1 MLDRLEHA
9 KALVI
14 DANTNA
20 RMLVVSHL
28 KELGVGTVRAVTKT
42 RDARLALEAMAFDI
56 VVSDNDFGNAQDS
69 GQQLLDE
76 LRREQILPPSTVFV
90 MVTTDRS
97 YAAVA
102 GAAEAALD
110 VYLIKPYTFDAFA
123 ERLQSARRRKQVLK
137 PVFDAMAAGQHEEA
151 ARLCLA
157 RFQAREDCW
166 LHAARIGA
174 ELLLRLQRA
183 SEARALYT
191 AIIEA
196 KTVPWAKLGVACA
209 EYAAGRA
216 QNAKQSLQ
224 TLVGEMPKYAD
235 GWDVLGRVHLEEG
248 QLEQALATYQQAMAL
263 TPTCLLRAQRA
274 GTLAFYVGQRD
285 EALRLLGWA
294 AESGLD
300 SRLFDYYSLVLLAF
314 LHFDAG
320 LREPLQQ
327 VLARFEG
334 WQAQQAQS
342 ARVQRLHLAVR
353 ALVAGLAGQGAEA
366 QADAA
371 RLAQALD
378 LPDADLEAACL
389 FIAVRQRLLR
399 VGLRL
404 PDDDACLHRLA
415 LRYCVNKAST
425 EVLVAMAE
433 ADEPAVAL
441 VRRAHEEVF
450 RIAEQALTLSL
461 KHQPTEAVRLLA
473 ERGQATRNAKLIDM
487 AGSVLERH
495 AKRIDGPE
503 ALAAQ
508 VQALQEAWVWPINGA
523 RGRAVAGQPVT
534 VPQTTRGPSL
544 APPEAADQPAG

>member
-20 RMLVVSHL
+20 RMLMVSHL
-28 KELGVGTVRAVTKT
+28 KEMGVGTVRAVTKT
-42 RDARLALEAMAFDI
+42 RDARLVLEAMQFDF
-56 VVSDNDFGNAQDS
+56 VVSDNDFGNAQES

-90 MVTTDRS
+90 MATTDRS

-123 ERLQSARRRKQVLK
+123 ERLHSARRRKQVLR
-137 PVFDAMAAGQHEEA
+137 PVFDAMVAGQHEEA

-157 RFQAREDCW
+157 RFEARDDCW

-174 ELLLRLQRA
+174 ELLLRLKRA
-183 SEARALYT
+183 AEARALYT
-191 AIIEA
+191 AIIES

-209 EYAAGRA
+209 DYAAGRA
-216 QNAKQSLQ
+216 QRAKQGLQ
-224 TLVGEMPKYAD
+224 TLVGEMPDYAD
-235 GWDVLGRVHLEEG
+235 GWDVLGRVQMEEG
-248 QLEQALATYQQAMAL
+248 NLDEALKTYQQAMAL

-274 GTLAFYVGQRD
+274 GTLAFYAGQRD

-294 AESGLD
+294 ADSGLD

-320 LREPLQQ
+320 LRAPLQD
-327 VLARFEG
+327 VLARFDL
-334 WQAQQAQS
+334 WLAQQAHS
-342 ARVQRLHLAVR
+342 GRVQRLHLAVR
-353 ALVAGLAGQGAEA
+353 ALVAALDGRLPEA
-366 QADAA
+366 QADAD
-371 RLAQALD
+371 RLLQTLAL
-378 LPDADLEAACL
+378 PEADLEAACL
-389 FIAVRQRLLR
+389 FIAVRQRLRRAGAVAPEAEPAL
-399 VGLRL
+399 LRL
-404 PDDDACLHRLA
+404 AQ
-415 LRYCVNKAST
+415 RYCVNKAST
-425 EVLVAMAE
+425 EVLVSMFE
-433 ADEPAVAL
+433 DDEPCVAL

-450 RIAEQALTLSL
+450 RTAEQALTLSL
-461 KHQPTEAVRLLA
+461 KRQASEAVRLLI
-473 ERGQATRNAKLIDM
+473 EQGEATRNAKLIDM

-495 AKRIDGPE
+495 APHIEAPE

-508 VQALQEAWVWPINGA
+508 VRALQEAWVWPISG
-523 RGRAVAGQPVT
+523 GRARAAAGQPVT
-534 VPQTTRGPSL
+534 VPQTLRGP
-544 APPEAADQPAG
+544 AVEPRAD